1 MLRLT
6 EGLSCLQSLTCSDR
20 GLIIKLEGWWHRG
33 VCRLCKGNCLCRC
46 PRVVHR
52 SSGTGLAATF
62 EIFEKMYF
70 GWRPPWLEASGPC
83 PFSNYTTALRL
94 QLLKS
99 TEKLSQ
105 YGRVASLFD
114 EVEQITRWKLPAVEM
129 SLVTLQ
135 MTTNITRSL
144 QSKGFIVTLASFA

>member
-1 MLRLT
+1 
-6 EGLSCLQSLTCSDR
+6 
-20 GLIIKLEGWWHRG
+20 
-33 VCRLCKGNCLCRC
+33 
-46 PRVVHR
+46 
-52 SSGTGLAATF
+52 
-62 EIFEKMYF
+62 
-70 GWRPPWLEASGPC
+70 
-83 PFSNYTTALRL
+83 
-94 QLLKS
+94 LKS